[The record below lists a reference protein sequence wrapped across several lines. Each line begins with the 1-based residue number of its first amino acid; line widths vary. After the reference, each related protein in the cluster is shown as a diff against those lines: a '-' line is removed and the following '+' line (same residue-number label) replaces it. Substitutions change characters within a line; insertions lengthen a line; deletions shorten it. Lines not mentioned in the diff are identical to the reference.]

1 MRLTNG
7 AVAAMFK
14 PVSCNRCHNGVYDI
28 GRVEVTARYADCSMW
43 KTPCCGSVVDDR
55 GETGWTSRKD
65 YEVIDKSGLD
75 PDDRR
80 PWRGRFSVGMDG
92 VFYRRWPGLLVV
104 A

>member
-1 MRLTNG
+1 MTITTG
-7 AVAAMFK
+7 DVAAMFK

-28 GRVEVTARYADCSMW
+28 GRVEVTARYTDCTMW

-75 PDDRR
+75 AGDRR
-80 PWRGRFSVGMDG
+80 LWRGRYSIDMYGML
-92 VFYRRWPGLLVV
+92 RRG
-104 A
+104 